1 MANQTADRE
10 PNRQEGRQLALPAS
24 NLRFYRGS
32 LVAFNGTNNYLVKAA
47 DTAAFKLAGVVA
59 QSTDLT
65 ASVAGVDTVE
75 VYREGI
81 FTFATSGA
89 APKLGDK
96 VYMVDDQTVAIASV
110 TTADIPVGIVV
121 DVPTSSDTG
130 TGFARVQIDVAVKGA
145 L

>member
-24 NLRFYRGS
+24 NLRFYRGA
-32 LVAFNGTNNYLVKAA
+32 LVVFNGTNNYLVKAA
-47 DTAAFKLAGVVA
+47 DTAAMKLAGVVA

-89 APKLGDK
+89 VPKLGDK
-96 VYMVDDQTVAIASV
+96 VYIVDDQTVALASV
-110 TTADIPVGIVV
+110 TTNDVPVGVVV
-121 DVPTSSDTG
+121 DTPTTSDTA
-130 TGFARVQIDVAVKGA
+130 TGYVRVQIDVAVKGA